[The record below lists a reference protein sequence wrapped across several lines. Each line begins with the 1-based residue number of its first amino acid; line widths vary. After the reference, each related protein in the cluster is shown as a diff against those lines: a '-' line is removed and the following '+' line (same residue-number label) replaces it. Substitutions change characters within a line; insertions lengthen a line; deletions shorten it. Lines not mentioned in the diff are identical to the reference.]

1 MLIPYVVAIFAM
13 LLAASSFLTL
23 MYAVDHF
30 DPPESRS
37 SHERSTDKVAV

>member
-37 SHERSTDKVAV
+37 HERSTDKVAV